1 MPWALMVL
9 SWVLHQV
16 PRRWGKCSPVICR
29 VTGCMVG
36 RGR

>member
-1 MPWALMVL
+1 MVL

-16 PRRWGKCSPVICR
+16 PRRRGKCSPFICR

-36 RGR
+36 CGR

>member
-1 MPWALMVL
+1 MVL

-16 PRRWGKCSPVICR
+16 PRRRGKCSPVICR

-36 RGR
+36 CGR